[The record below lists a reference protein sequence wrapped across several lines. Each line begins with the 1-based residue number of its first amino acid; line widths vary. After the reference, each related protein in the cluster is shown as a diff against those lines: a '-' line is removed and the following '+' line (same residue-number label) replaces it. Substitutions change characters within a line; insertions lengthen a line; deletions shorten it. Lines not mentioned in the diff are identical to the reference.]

1 MWYATR
7 GTGVVSLILLTAIVC
22 LGVAGVRRLGSR
34 QWPRHL
40 VAGLHRNLTLV
51 ALVFLALHIATTVLD
66 GFAPIALQDAVV
78 PFGSAY
84 RPVWLGLGAV
94 AFDLLLALTITSL
107 LRGRFGFRT
116 WRLFHWLAY
125 AAWPIALVHALG
137 TGSDGRVGWMQ
148 VLALALT
155 AAVVAAVIV
164 RLANPSTWP
173 GARIAA
179 GSALLLAPLALLL
192 WYATGPAATGW
203 AARAGTPTSLLPH
216 RVVVRSTPAAPAR
229 PHAVAVLPRPPFV
242 AALRGRLTTT
252 PGSQGRVLVSIRGR
266 TSAPARG
273 VLWIRLQGQPTGDG
287 GVSMTSSGASYGTA
301 ASPWQY
307 LGRIVALDGTRLV
320 LALHGQSGGLAL
332 RVDLQ
337 IDAVTHRVTGT
348 VAAQKAGGNS

>member
-148 VLALALT
+148 VL
-155 AAVVAAVIV
+155 
-164 RLANPSTWP
+164 
-173 GARIAA
+173 GARPH
-179 GSALLLAPLALLL
+179 GSRRRRGDR
-192 WYATGPAATGW
+192 ATGGSLDL
-203 AARAGTPTSLLPH
+203 AGRTDCSGIG
-216 RVVVRSTPAAPAR
+216 APAR
-229 PHAVAVLPRPPFV
+229 PACPAALVRDGPGGHRLGRSRGYAHV
-242 AALRGRLTTT
+242 AALAPRRRAEHA
-252 PGSQGRVLVSIRGR
+252 GSTCS
-266 TSAPARG
+266 PARRRRG
-273 VLWIRLQGQPTGDG
+273 CLGRP
-287 GVSMTSSGASYGTA
+287 SSLLCAA
-301 ASPWQY
+301 AS
-307 LGRIVALDGTRLV
+307 RRRRDR
-320 LALHGQSGGLAL
+320 
-332 RVDLQ
+332 RV
-337 IDAVTHRVTGT
+337 VC
-348 VAAQKAGGNS
+348 S